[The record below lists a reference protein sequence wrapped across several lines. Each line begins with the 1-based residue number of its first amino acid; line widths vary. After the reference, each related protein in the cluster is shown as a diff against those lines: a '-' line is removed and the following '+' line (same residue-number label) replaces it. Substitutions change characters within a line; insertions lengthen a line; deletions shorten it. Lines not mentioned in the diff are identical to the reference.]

1 MAETTDVITVMI
13 RIRPLSEKERYDE
26 AKTCLKADEKNGNTI
41 AIENSYRIDTKYFT
55 FDHVCQENAP
65 QSQVFELI
73 GIPIANA
80 CLDGYNGCIF
90 AYGQTGAGKTYTIQ
104 GNGLDTNIDMDKR
117 GILPRV
123 FEYLFSE
130 IYNENDKSSKM
141 DYLIKCGYLEI
152 YNEHIQDLV
161 INFAIIYIIMLIS
174 YSSVLEAVIYK

>member
-1 MAETTDVITVMI
+1 MTETTDVITVMI
-13 RIRPLSEKERYDE
+13 RIRPLSEKERFED
-26 AKTCLKADEKNGNTI
+26 AKTFLKADEKNGNTI
-41 AIENSYRIDTKYFT
+41 AIENAYKIDTKYFT
-55 FDHVCQENAP
+55 FDHVCYENAP

-104 GNGLDTNIDMDKR
+104 GNGLDTNVDIDKR

-123 FEYLFSE
+123 FEYIFAK
-130 IYNENDKSSKM
+130 IYNDDDKSNNP
-141 DYLIKCGYLEI
+141 DYLIKCSYLEI

-161 INFAIIYIIMLIS
+161 IILIFTKIN
-174 YSSVLEAVIYK
+174 YMIAHDWEW